1 MSQQNNGQ
9 SGGQSGGQS
18 SSFVAASAGMTNG
31 SMMEMLDMAQDNWT
45 EMLLQRVEKGLA
57 GGKDKIDFHLNPRNL
72 GKMRISLMVQN
83 DRTNIHI
90 QTETHAAAQAL
101 SEAEARL
108 AQMMDASGLKF
119 GSLTSQYN
127 QNFAGQNFAGQNN
140 GQNDGQNGQS
150 GRANSAAD
158 GSPDGNDANNAEI
171 SVEPSENLI
180 NMQA

>member
-1 MSQQNNGQ
+1 
-9 SGGQSGGQS
+9 
-18 SSFVAASAGMTNG
+18 
-31 SMMEMLDMAQDNWT
+31 
-45 EMLLQRVEKGLA
+45 MLLQRVEKGLA

-108 AQMMDASGLKF
+108 AQMMDASGVKF

-140 GQNDGQNGQS
+140 GQNTGQNGQN

-158 GSPDGNDANNAEI
+158 GSLDGNDANNAEI

>member
-1 MSQQNNGQ
+1 
-9 SGGQSGGQS
+9 
-18 SSFVAASAGMTNG
+18 
-31 SMMEMLDMAQDNWT
+31 
-45 EMLLQRVEKGLA
+45 MLLQRVEKGLA

-108 AQMMDASGLKF
+108 AQMMDASGVKF

-140 GQNDGQNGQS
+140 GQNGQNV
-150 GRANSAAD
+150 RANSAAD

>member
-1 MSQQNNGQ
+1 
-9 SGGQSGGQS
+9 
-18 SSFVAASAGMTNG
+18 
-31 SMMEMLDMAQDNWT
+31 
-45 EMLLQRVEKGLA
+45 
-57 GGKDKIDFHLNPRNL
+57 
-72 GKMRISLMVQN
+72 MVQN

-108 AQMMDASGLKF
+108 AQMMDASGVKF

-140 GQNDGQNGQS
+140 GQNNGQNGQN

-158 GSPDGNDANNAEI
+158 GSLDGNDANNAEI

>member
-1 MSQQNNGQ
+1 
-9 SGGQSGGQS
+9 
-18 SSFVAASAGMTNG
+18 
-31 SMMEMLDMAQDNWT
+31 
-45 EMLLQRVEKGLA
+45 
-57 GGKDKIDFHLNPRNL
+57 
-72 GKMRISLMVQN
+72 MVQN

-108 AQMMDASGLKF
+108 AQMMDASGVKF

-127 QNFAGQNFAGQNN
+127 QNFAGQNFG
-140 GQNDGQNGQS
+140 GQNDGQDGRN

-158 GSPDGNDANNAEI
+158 GSLDENDANNAEI
-171 SVEPSENLI
+171 SVEPSKNLI

>member
-1 MSQQNNGQ
+1 
-9 SGGQSGGQS
+9 
-18 SSFVAASAGMTNG
+18 
-31 SMMEMLDMAQDNWT
+31 
-45 EMLLQRVEKGLA
+45 MLLQRVENGLA

-108 AQMMDASGLKF
+108 AQMMDASGVKF

-127 QNFAGQNFAGQNN
+127 QNFAGQNN
-140 GQNDGQNGQS
+140 GQNGQNV
-150 GRANSAAD
+150 RANSAAD
-158 GSPDGNDANNAEI
+158 GSLDGNDANNAEI